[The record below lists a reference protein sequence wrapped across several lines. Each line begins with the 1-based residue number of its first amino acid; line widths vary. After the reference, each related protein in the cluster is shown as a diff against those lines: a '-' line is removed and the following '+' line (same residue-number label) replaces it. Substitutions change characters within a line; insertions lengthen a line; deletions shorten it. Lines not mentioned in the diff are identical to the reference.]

1 MLTLKYR
8 PQRFSEVLGFPENV
22 RILKGMV
29 KNPARAMRSVILA
42 GEYGNGKTTL
52 ARIFGRAVN
61 CQGKTGDACG
71 ACANCRAVA
80 DDASRLYLELDSTQ
94 AGNVES
100 MRNLREI
107 LPYSLEEGFRV
118 VVFDECLD
126 YDARVWL
133 ADGSLRKIGLI
144 VNNREPVEVVSYDT
158 RTGTF
163 SSKRVVD
170 WHKNAP
176 KPVFDWTFRTTDPG
190 RANVYSLRATGDHR
204 VLTPFGYKALRELK
218 PGDPIEFVR
227 GTRDRRAYRTT
238 TAVFVGQKP
247 ARRHGAYTY
256 DLEVE
261 GLHNYIVNGVVVH
274 NCQRISHAAQTNLL
288 KALEEAPPTLF
299 WVFCTTEL
307 DKIIK
312 PIQSRSLLVEFGLMG
327 DEDVATLVSRTA
339 QAEGEPVSAE
349 AVRRIVR
356 RAGGHARNALVQ
368 LHLLYLLGEREY
380 LDSVPEFD
388 KMLQE
393 MVTSFAEEQGL
404 SDRGVAIIQKILSYP
419 VAYVAQ
425 DFERFAVGMAKKAYV
440 DRTGASAKDRLLVA
454 AWLKWHRYLVTAPD
468 WFAFLTGI
476 ASLYERNG
484 GGPRI
489 F

>member
-118 VVFDECLD
+118 VVFDE
-126 YDARVWL
+126 
-133 ADGSLRKIGLI
+133 
-144 VNNREPVEVVSYDT
+144 
-158 RTGTF
+158 
-163 SSKRVVD
+163 
-170 WHKNAP
+170 
-176 KPVFDWTFRTTDPG
+176 
-190 RANVYSLRATGDHR
+190 
-204 VLTPFGYKALRELK
+204 
-218 PGDPIEFVR
+218 
-227 GTRDRRAYRTT
+227 
-238 TAVFVGQKP
+238 
-247 ARRHGAYTY
+247 
-256 DLEVE
+256 
-261 GLHNYIVNGVVVH
+261 
-274 NCQRISHAAQTNLL
+274 CQRISHAAQTNLL